1 MTLNARAIKR
11 RNKRQKQSKSLRH
24 CLLTILM
31 RKRLTAMKQD
41 KVMGSFITS
50 VLLEKALKLADYQK
64 IYEQLIAHSDLGK
77 IMVRQPEDIGDGSN

>member
-24 CLLTILM
+24 CLLIILM

-64 IYEQLIAHSDLGK
+64 IYEQLIAYSDLGK
-77 IMVRQPEDIGDGSN
+77 IMVRQPEDVGDGSD